1 MAPSQPPPPED
12 AAAALPEL
20 DRLLDHRVR
29 LAICVL
35 LGRRDALSFTRLKE
49 VLSETDGSLGA
60 HLRRLEEAGY
70 LRVRKQFVDRKPV
83 SWYALTAAGRQALD
97 RHVGGLERLLSG
109 LATARGATT
118 ASSKRRPR

>member
-83 SWYALTAAGRQALD
+83 SWYALTAAGRQALE
-97 RHVGGLERLLSG
+97 RHVGALERLLSG